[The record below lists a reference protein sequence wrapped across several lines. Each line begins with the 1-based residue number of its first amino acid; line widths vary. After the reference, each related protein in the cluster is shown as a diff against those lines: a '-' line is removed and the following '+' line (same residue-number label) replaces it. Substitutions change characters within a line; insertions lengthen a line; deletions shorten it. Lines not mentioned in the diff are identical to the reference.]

1 MNINH
6 QQQPT
11 WNTCVSACVAMLLN
25 KPVDEVVSE
34 FHEDYRAERV
44 DPDEYLMKNGVNC
57 EVLLTNAK
65 LEMGSI
71 YLCSVPSLNKQALTH
86 AILLDMRD
94 EFWSLYDPN
103 MGKEGKLYYVP
114 NIPDEEVEGN
124 EVKLI
129 TAAPDIRII
138 LPG

>member
-1 MNINH
+1 MNITL

-11 WNTCVSACVAMLLN
+11 WNSCVSACVAMILN

-34 FHEDYRAERV
+34 FHEDYYAGKL
-44 DPDEYLMKNGVNC
+44 DPDEYLTKSGVNC

-65 LEMGSI
+65 LEMGHI
-71 YLCSVPSLNKQALTH
+71 YICSVPSLNKQALTH
-86 AILLDMRD
+86 AILIDMRD
-94 EFWSLYDPN
+94 ECWSLFDPN

-114 NIPDEEVEGN
+114 NFPDEEVEGN

-129 TAAPDIRII
+129 TAAPDIRIT
-138 LPG
+138 L